1 MQRRFSMVAEP
12 NVIPMIDI
20 LLVLLIIFILA
31 SITHNRRAF
40 DLQLPASS
48 SNTTG
53 SESIVLTVSA
63 GPSFTL
69 NKQAIP
75 APRLEQELREVF
87 AGRNERVLFV
97 EGARSVPYH
106 DVALAFD
113 AARGAGVSVTAVKL
127 P

>member
-31 SITHNRRAF
+31 SITHTRRAF

-48 SNTTG
+48 SSTGG
-53 SESIVLTVSA
+53 SESIVLAVSE

-75 APRLEQELREVF
+75 AHRLEQELREVF

-97 EGARSVPYH
+97 EGARSVLYS
-106 DVALAFD
+106 DVAMAFD